1 MSTPESDI
9 ENMFTSLGGKFRIPI
24 SDFSKKLKNIKAFIF
39 DWDGVFNDGV
49 KQDNSGSPFS
59 EVDSMGLNMLRFSFY
74 LEYGFIPAI
83 FVVTGEN
90 NQPAI
95 QLSKREHF
103 NGVYIKARDKKKAL
117 SHIEDSHGYL
127 PSEIGF
133 VFDDILDL
141 GVAEIVSLRY
151 YIKRDANPLL
161 KDFISKNNIADYYTS
176 NNGSNYAVREVCEL
190 NIGVIG
196 NFENVVRQR
205 IDFSPSYTEYLS
217 KRNSQPTQFFT
228 FENDRITDFKIA

>member
-9 ENMFTSLGGKFRIPI
+9 ENLFSSQGGKFKIPVG
-24 SDFSKKLKNIKAFIF
+24 DFREKLKNLKAFIF

-49 KQDNSGSPFS
+49 KQDNTGSPFS

-74 LEYGFIPAI
+74 LKYGFIPAI
-83 FVVTGEN
+83 FIVTGEN

-103 NGVYIKARDKKKAL
+103 NGVYLKARDKKKAL
-117 SHIEDSHGYL
+117 SHIGDTQGYL

-141 GVAEIVSLRY
+141 GVAENVSLRY
-151 YIKRDANPLL
+151 YIKRESNPLL
-161 KDFISKNNIADYYTS
+161 NDFIAKNQMADYYTS
-176 NNGSNYAVREVCEL
+176 NIGSKNAVREVCEL
-190 NIGVIG
+190 SIGMIG
-196 NFENVVRQR
+196 NFDDVVRQR
-205 IDFSPSYTEYLS
+205 IDFSPSYKEYLAQ
-217 KRNSQPTQFFT
+217 RNSQSTNFFIYK
-228 FENDRITDFKIA
+228 NDRITDFPNA